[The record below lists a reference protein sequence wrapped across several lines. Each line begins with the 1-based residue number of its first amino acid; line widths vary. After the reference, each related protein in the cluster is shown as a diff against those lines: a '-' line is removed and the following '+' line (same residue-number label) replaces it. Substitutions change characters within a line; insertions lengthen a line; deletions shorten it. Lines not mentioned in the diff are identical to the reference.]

1 MSYQEKMVLA
11 HFVVLTLLWVLR
23 KPLVIPGWGDLFEPG
38 FVTDSTTV
46 IAVTIALFVAPA
58 RAPNFGAVGGSG
70 SDSQRPP
77 VPRCLDWGAAS
88 SAPWGIIRLLL
99 CNLQGSNGALLT
111 QPALGAVASLES
123 SREWTSRR
131 TVLLRCS
138 KSNHWPGVGLYRTQS
153 QPRADGV

>member
-46 IAVTIALFVAPA
+46 IAVTIALFVAHA

-70 SDSQRPP
+70 RAPTGGEELG
-77 VPRCLDWGAAS
+77 PRLTRRDET
-88 SAPWGIIRLLL
+88 SAKRDET
-99 CNLQGSNGALLT
+99 SAKTYKT
-111 QPALGAVASLES
+111 Q
-123 SREWTSRR
+123 
-131 TVLLRCS
+131 
-138 KSNHWPGVGLYRTQS
+138 
-153 QPRADGV
+153 

>member
-58 RAPNFGAVGGSG
+58 RAPNFGAVGASG

-88 SAPWGIIRLLL
+88 SIPWGIIMLLGGGFAIANAFEASGL
-99 CNLQGSNGALLT
+99 NSWLGDQLMVFKDLSPTFAVLVVAFVVTFTTYGSFCAT
-111 QPALGAVASLES
+111 C
-123 SREWTSRR
+123 R
-131 TVLLRCS
+131 
-138 KSNHWPGVGLYRTQS
+138 
-153 QPRADGV
+153 

>member
-58 RAPNFGAVGGSG
+58 VRGPSIALPSALFWTP
-70 SDSQRPP
+70 DTK
-77 VPRCLDWGAAS
+77 S
-88 SAPWGIIRLLL
+88 SAPPPRTRTRYVAGR
-99 CNLQGSNGALLT
+99 AR
-111 QPALGAVASLES
+111 QPGKNA
-123 SREWTSRR
+123 
-131 TVLLRCS
+131 
-138 KSNHWPGVGLYRTQS
+138 
-153 QPRADGV
+153 